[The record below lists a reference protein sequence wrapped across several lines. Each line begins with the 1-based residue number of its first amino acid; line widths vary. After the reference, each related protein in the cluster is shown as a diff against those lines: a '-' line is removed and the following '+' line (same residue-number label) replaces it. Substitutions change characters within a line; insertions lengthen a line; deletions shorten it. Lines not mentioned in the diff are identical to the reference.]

1 VYCWRIIR
9 SSVGVEVRL
18 EPVPVVKKKTIL
30 CSACCAAVCKV
41 DCVLIGPIGYG
52 DEEFMAEYGYIEI
65 KPVKLRPIA
74 LGGKAALLRAV
85 RILVIF
91 DIIDIFG

>member
-1 VYCWRIIR
+1 
-9 SSVGVEVRL
+9 
-18 EPVPVVKKKTIL
+18 
-30 CSACCAAVCKV
+30 
-41 DCVLIGPIGYG
+41 VLIGPIGYG

-65 KPVKLRPIA
+65 KPTKLRPIA

-91 DIIDIFG
+91 DIIDILDNIHIFLVGTCSYVCSYVG